1 MFDSDDNPFYPRF
14 KRKQTQELHLH
25 HNRFVEMFMFSSD
38 ASHLWEKKEMAGF
51 SIQHVSENI
60 LSSLVGSFDVY
71 DFIFWGMRQSIYF
84 LIFIAESCQCIF
96 YLMNGDHLNKK
107 V

>member
-1 MFDSDDNPFYPRF
+1 
-14 KRKQTQELHLH
+14 
-25 HNRFVEMFMFSSD
+25 MFMFSSD

-60 LSSLVGSFDVY
+60 LSSLVGLFDVY

>member
-1 MFDSDDNPFYPRF
+1 
-14 KRKQTQELHLH
+14 
-25 HNRFVEMFMFSSD
+25 
-38 ASHLWEKKEMAGF
+38 MAGF
-51 SIQHVSENI
+51 SIQHVSGNI

-96 YLMNGDHLNKK
+96 YLLNGDHLNKK
-107 V
+107 SVITIENESILINHQLITDRTNRSLTDH